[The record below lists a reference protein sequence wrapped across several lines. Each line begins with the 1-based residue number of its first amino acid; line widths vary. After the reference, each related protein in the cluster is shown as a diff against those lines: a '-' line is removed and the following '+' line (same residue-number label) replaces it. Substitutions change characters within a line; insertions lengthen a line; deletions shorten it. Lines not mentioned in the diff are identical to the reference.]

1 MIVFD
6 QTVGLLSHLTKKSNA
21 NGLALLTN
29 KIYVLGSLASFPV
42 ATVMYLST
50 GTSPRHALQYYV
62 RMYVCMYV
70 WSHI

>member
-6 QTVGLLSHLTKKSNA
+6 QTVGLLSHLTKKS

-42 ATVMYLST
+42 ATVIYL
-50 GTSPRHALQYYV
+50 
-62 RMYVCMYV
+62 
-70 WSHI
+70 